1 MDFHRL
7 FLPQLEGQPKGG
19 SVMNIKQRQHWEHQY
34 RTAQRKGYHQ
44 HAQELAERLGLNLR
58 RSLV

>member
-1 MDFHRL
+1 
-7 FLPQLEGQPKGG
+7 
-19 SVMNIKQRQHWEHQY
+19 MNIKQRQHWEHQY